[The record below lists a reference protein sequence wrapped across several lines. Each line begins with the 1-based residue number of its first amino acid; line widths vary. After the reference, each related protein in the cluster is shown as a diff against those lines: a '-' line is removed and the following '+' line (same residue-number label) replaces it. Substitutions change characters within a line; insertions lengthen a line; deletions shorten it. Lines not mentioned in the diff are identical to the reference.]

1 MWPFLKYLFQL
12 ILSPSRGWEDL
23 SHDGPDP
30 EALLQKGFYPLTG
43 IASATQFL
51 KLIFDYDATLSN
63 VLRTAIVVF
72 CTFFVAAF
80 IGKLL
85 LDFFIPRMI
94 EGEMSSRRTATLN
107 VMSLSV
113 LVLIIIIASCV
124 PGNLIISFFA
134 VLPVYAVLIFYKAS
148 RYMAIRQD
156 CESKFL
162 CLGIGSVLIVPLFLY
177 WILKL
182 ILMLR

>member
-1 MWPFLKYLFQL
+1 MTER
-12 ILSPSRGWEDL
+12 ILSIAG
-23 SHDGPDP
+23 
-30 EALLQKGFYPLTG
+30 KTG
-43 IASATQFL
+43 LF
-51 KLIFDYDATLSN
+51 KLISQGKNMLIVEEIAT
-63 VLRTAIVVF
+63 
-72 CTFFVAAF
+72 
-80 IGKLL
+80 GK
-85 LDFFIPRMI
+85 
-94 EGEMSSRRTATLN
+94 RRPAYMRDK